1 MATRGWEVSR
11 CFLTKIYWVRHK
23 QANNYRVMEN
33 KDEKETM
40 LNGLLPDLSDV
51 EEARKAFIAS
61 EVFNRKY

>member
-1 MATRGWEVSR
+1 
-11 CFLTKIYWVRHK
+11 
-23 QANNYRVMEN
+23 MEN